1 MTKKRSSEILAVKME
16 FFSEKSSFRNF
27 GPRKFF
33 PSPQTRR
40 QVSATAPPNIL
51 VRTVR
56 PPNIFD
62 KSTPVLSDSTQLWRY
77 IKLQRTNSGLHKR
90 NARQQI
96 GQLQRSLL
104 ASPNRISEGIFSFRV
119 TLNLHVGYLYFFIHF

>member
-1 MTKKRSSEILAVKME
+1 MCLPI
-16 FFSEKSSFRNF
+16 FEKS
-27 GPRKFF
+27 PRIYHFLSLF
-33 PSPQTRR
+33 
-40 QVSATAPPNIL
+40 APAPKIL

-62 KSTPVLSDSTQLWRY
+62 KSTPVLLDSTQFWRY
-77 IKLQRTNSGLHKR
+77 VKLQRTNSGLHKR

-96 GQLQRSLL
+96 GQWQRSLL
-104 ASPNRISEGIFSFRV
+104 ALPNRISEGIFSFRV